1 MPILKLTW
9 IGGTSNPLNQISWT
23 ASIQS
28 GRKIG
33 IRYSTERYAYVEGIE
48 VREEIVVESGKEVV
62 ERGREIEAVVRMAE
76 VVPKKQRDGAR

>member
-1 MPILKLTW
+1 MSILELTW

-33 IRYSTERYAYVEGIE
+33 IRYSTERYGYVEGIE
-48 VREEIVVESGKEVV
+48 VSEEIVVESGKEVV

-76 VVPKKQRDGAR
+76 VVPKKQRDRAR